1 MRKGICLLLIICCN
15 ITFIGCRKA
24 ADRGRSTHVRTE
36 TSKKDNKQVC
46 VRNKKKAES
55 VKKSDTP
62 LSGSEIF
69 KRYENA
75 VFMVF
80 TSDGTNNYQGSGF
93 FIGKDG
99 LAVSNY
105 HVFEGTT
112 IGKENI
118 KLANNNKTL
127 YKLKDIVYK
136 SKEQDFIIFHI
147 DYNNSIY
154 MPIADTKP
162 KIGEKVYAIGSPRGL
177 ENTFS
182 SGEISQWRAENLMQI
197 SALIDHGSSG
207 GALINEYGEVVGI
220 TSGSFADGSQ
230 ANLNYAWS
238 IEVIKSYL

>member
-1 MRKGICLLLIICCN
+1 MKRNFFLLIVMICCS
-15 ITFIGCRKA
+15 TFVGCRKA
-24 ADRGRSTHVRTE
+24 INRGRADCLRTEKTNRESPRNIRERADRIKRS
-36 TSKKDNKQVC
+36 N
-46 VRNKKKAES
+46 
-55 VKKSDTP
+55 TP

-69 KRYENA
+69 KRYGNA

-80 TSDGTNNYQGSGF
+80 TSNGINNYQGSGF
-93 FIGKDG
+93 FIGKNG

-112 IGKENI
+112 IGQENI
-118 KLANNNKTL
+118 KLADDNETL
-127 YKLKDIVYK
+127 YKINDIVYK
-136 SKEQDFIIFHI
+136 SKEQDFIIFHV
-147 DYNNSIY
+147 DFDNSIY
-154 MPIADTKP
+154 IPIAKKKP
-162 KIGEKVYAIGSPRGL
+162 SIGDKVFAIGSPRGL

-182 SGEISQWRAENLMQI
+182 SGEVSQWRGDYLMQI

-238 IEVIKSYL
+238 IDAIKPYVK

>member
-1 MRKGICLLLIICCN
+1 MRKGIWLLFIICCN
-15 ITFIGCRKA
+15 IAFVGCRKA
-24 ADRGRSTHVRTE
+24 ADRGRNAHVRTE
-36 TSKKDNKQVC
+36 TPKKDNKH

-62 LSGSEIF
+62 LTGSEIF

-118 KLANNNKTL
+118 KLANNNEAL

-154 MPIADTKP
+154 VPIAESKP

-238 IEVIKSYL
+238 IDVVKPYLK